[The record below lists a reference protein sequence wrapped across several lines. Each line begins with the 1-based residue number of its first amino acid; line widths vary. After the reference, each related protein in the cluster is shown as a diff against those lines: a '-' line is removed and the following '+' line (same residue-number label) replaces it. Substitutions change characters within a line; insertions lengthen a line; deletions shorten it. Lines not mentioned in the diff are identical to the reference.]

1 MVSGKFRTILDG
13 VPLEVSAMIEKL
25 LEEIRNRIRIRRAMR
40 GISISCAALMVS
52 LITAAALAGYAS
64 NRPALLMALR
74 ILPILSTAAAAWFW
88 IYRPLK
94 AEITDQQIARF
105 VEERFKL
112 EDRLVTAVEFSQDP
126 RGASAAILARLI
138 EDAKRSA
145 SGIDLNKLLDPR
157 QIYLHGALAL
167 LSLIVT
173 AGLLLSL
180 VGGGAAKLYPMLGG
194 PTSASS
200 MTISVVPGNA
210 RVPRGSD
217 QKIRAALGGFDSQS
231 ATIFIRKLGEDGWKA
246 FQMEPARKAGEF
258 QYVIF
263 NIQDSIAYYIEA
275 GQVRSPEFSLE
286 VADLPLVKRIDLL
299 LDFPAYMRSL
309 PKKIENG
316 GDVAAP
322 RGTTVRVTAS
332 LSAPA
337 KAAHIVFGD
346 GSRIR
351 MDRVSET
358 AFAGQF
364 TVKEN
369 GTYWIELESEGGERY
384 NGSNQYD
391 ITALEDHPPTVVID
405 KPGRDMKVTSVQ
417 EVFVQARA
425 EDDHGVAS
433 MELYYSVNGGP
444 ERKIQLQ
451 DLKGDPNKSLSGT
464 YTFFLEE
471 FGLQPGDFISYYA
484 KARDNSP
491 AAQES
496 TSDIYFLEVRPF
508 DREFRQA
515 QVSGGGGDDE
525 GADSLSRRQRDII
538 AATFRLE
545 RERARYTEREKEEN
559 FGAVSLSQERLRSDT
574 EALAERIR
582 RRLGDQLGSQPD
594 FAKIVEHLSRAATEM
609 ASATNE
615 LRAFRPK
622 EALQPEQRALQQLL
636 RAESVFRQVQVAQGR
651 GRGRNNQTTQ
661 ELADLFELQLDKM
674 KNQYETLEREQR
686 AERDQQQDEIARRLQ
701 ELARRQ
707 QQQIEQQMRSRSQ
720 GGGGGGSQRQQQ
732 QIIEELRR
740 AARELE
746 RLSRDRRDP
755 QLQEA
760 ARQLQQAANQLE
772 SAQAAP
778 GPESLSRQLDAMGR
792 LERAQRALDAA
803 RRDGASQ
810 DLRQLSRR
818 AEEALRQ
825 QEDIIRRVDQM
836 ARQGSTEEQKADL
849 AERKRELAEK
859 ITGLEKDIERAQRAL
874 GPNQDQAANQMRS
887 AAQSIRQNRIADR
900 ILQNHQLIENGWY
913 EQARERERII
923 RDNIAEVLR
932 NLRAADAAGQN
943 RAGQESALDRVRQL
957 ADDLESMR
965 RRAESAQQQG
975 GQPAQGRSMAQSEE
989 TPLGGGPPRPSRQVE
1004 RELRERIAEA
1014 EEIRRQLEGPHRR
1027 ELGRIIEQMRRI
1039 DPNAFSDPSQLAML
1053 KNEVIDPLRR
1063 LEMELAEQLQAKLG
1077 RTAGSPS
1084 DADAPQRY
1092 KKMIEDYYRRL
1103 SRRSPQP

>member
-1 MVSGKFRTILDG
+1 
-13 VPLEVSAMIEKL
+13 MIEKL
-25 LEEIRNRIRIRRAMR
+25 LEEIRNRIRTRRAMR

-52 LITAAALAGYAS
+52 LITAAALAEYVS
-64 NRPALLMALR
+64 NKPALLMALR

-94 AEITDQQIARF
+94 AEIADIQIARF

-112 EDRLVTAVEFSQDP
+112 EDKLVTAVEFWQDP

-145 SGIDLNKLLDPR
+145 SEIEPDKLLDPR
-157 QIYLHGALAL
+157 PIYLHGALAL
-167 LSLIVT
+167 LSLIAT

-180 VGGGAAKLYPMLGG
+180 VGGGAARLYPILGG
-194 PTSASS
+194 PISASS
-200 MTISVVPGNA
+200 MAISVAPGNA

-217 QKIRAALGGFDSQS
+217 QKIRASLAGFDSQS
-231 ATIFIRKLGEDGWKA
+231 ATVFIRKLSEDGWKA
-246 FQMEPARKAGEF
+246 FQMEPAREANKF

-263 NIQDSIAYYIEA
+263 NIQDSIAYYVEA

-299 LDFPAYMRSL
+299 LDFPAYMRVS

-316 GDVAAP
+316 TDVAAP
-322 RGTTVRVTAS
+322 RGTAVQVTAS
-332 LSAPA
+332 LSARA
-337 KAAHIVFGD
+337 RSAHIVFGD
-346 GSRIR
+346 GTRIR
-351 MDRVSET
+351 MNQISEI

-364 TVKEN
+364 TIKEN
-369 GTYWIELESEGGERY
+369 GTYWIELESEDGERY
-384 NGSNQYD
+384 NGSNQYE

-433 MELYYSVNGGP
+433 IELYYSVNGGP
-444 ERKIQLQ
+444 ERRIQLQ
-451 DLKGDPNKSLSGT
+451 DLRENPNKSLSGT
-464 YTFFLEE
+464 HTFFLEE

-508 DREFRQA
+508 NREFRQA
-515 QVSGGGGDDE
+515 QASGNGGDDE

-545 RERARYTEREKEEN
+545 REQARYAAREKEEN

-582 RRLGDQLGSQPD
+582 RRLGDQLDSQPD
-594 FAKIVEHLSRAATEM
+594 FAKIVEHLARAATEM
-609 ASATNE
+609 AAATNQ
-615 LRAFRPK
+615 LRAFRAK

-651 GRGRNNQTTQ
+651 GRGRNNQTAQ

-674 KNQYETLEREQR
+674 KNQYETLQREQR

-707 QQQIEQQMRSRSQ
+707 QQQIEQQMRSGAQ
-720 GGGGGGSQRQQQ
+720 GGSGRQQQ

-740 AARELE
+740 AARDLE

-755 QLQEA
+755 QLQGA
-760 ARQLQQAANQLE
+760 AQQLQQAANQLE
-772 SAQAAP
+772 NARAASP
-778 GPESLSRQLDAMGR
+778 SEALARQLDAMGR
-792 LERAQRALDAA
+792 LERAQRALEAA
-803 RRDGASQ
+803 RKGSSSQ

-836 ARQGSTEEQKADL
+836 AQRSSTEEQRADL

-859 ITGLEKDIERAQRAL
+859 IKGLERDIERAERNL
-874 GPNQDQAANQMRS
+874 GPDQDRAANQMRS
-887 AAQSIRQNRIADR
+887 AAQSMRQNRIADR
-900 ILQNHQLIENGWY
+900 ILQNYQLIENGWY
-913 EQARERERII
+913 EQAREGERII

-932 NLRAADAAGQN
+932 NLRAADATGQN
-943 RAGQESALDRVRQL
+943 RAAPSEALDRIRQL
-957 ADDLESMR
+957 GDNLESMR
-965 RRAESAQQQG
+965 RQANQQSQQQG
-975 GQPAQGRSMAQSEE
+975 QPGQRQSRSNQDSMAQAEQ
-989 TPLGGGPPRPSRQVE
+989 TPVGGGPPRPSRQIE

-1014 EEIRRQLEGPHRR
+1014 EEIRRQLEGQPRR
-1027 ELGRIIEQMRRI
+1027 ELGRIIERMRQI

-1063 LEMELAEQLQAKLG
+1063 LEMELAQQLQAKFG
-1077 RTAGSPS
+1077 QTAGSFS
-1084 DADAPQRY
+1084 ESEAPHQY
-1092 KKMIEDYYRRL
+1092 KNMVEDYYRRL
-1103 SRRSPQP
+1103 SRRQPQP